1 MVKAGAKPRRQPKQN
16 PHRKLTRAAR
26 FFYDDGTS
34 PLPSTSWRGSVARL
48 GLGLKNKVRSLV
60 RQETGLDEISVDNL
74 ATSAKLQSWEAV
86 QIPERLKF
94 SSRLA
99 IKLVGLFLL
108 IIAFVPWTQTITV
121 TGQLSAYTPY
131 ERPQDIEA
139 QITGRIKKWH
149 IFEGVRVKQGDLIVE
164 LDDYDPNFMSPDLL
178 AFLEQR
184 KKALEQNRKVALGR
198 AEQLDKRIGEMQN
211 LVKTAV
217 PSAQARVIEAES
229 KVREAHQKVEAVKI
243 AVATAEL
250 NVDRHKQL
258 AEQGL
263 VSQRELELTIQSAI
277 ATKADLQGAQANL
290 KAAEQAMKALSFGRD
305 QINAEVLQRLL
316 DAEAARDAAIAEAA
330 KAADQLA
337 DVSLRQSNAEQRRL
351 ASRILAP
358 IDGTVVKMAEA
369 GAGETVRQGDKIV
382 RLSPTSMDKA
392 IEMTADGL
400 DAPLLNVG
408 RKVKILF
415 YGIPA
420 IPLPAWPELMAGT
433 YSGVIKVID
442 QVDDGKGNFRF
453 WVVPDPEDR
462 PWPEQSHVRQGT
474 KAMGW
479 VVLNRV
485 PLWYELWRR
494 FNLFPPDY
502 QERPPS
508 LIDTLLPKAGRG
520 AK

>member
-1 MVKAGAKPRRQPKQN
+1 MP
-16 PHRKLTRAAR
+16 
-26 FFYDDGTS
+26 
-34 PLPSTSWRGSVARL
+34 RL
-48 GLGLKNKVRSLV
+48 GEGLKAKLESVIN
-60 RQETGLDEISVDNL
+60 QPTGLDEIIVDDL
-74 ATSAKLQSWEAV
+74 ATSSKLQSWEAV

-99 IKLVGLFLL
+99 IKLVLLFTL

-121 TGQLSAYTPY
+121 TGQLSAYSPY

-149 IFEGVRVKQGDLIVE
+149 IFEGVRVKQGDLILE
-164 LDDYDPNFMSPDLL
+164 LDDVDPNFMAPDLL
-178 AFLEQR
+178 SLLEQR
-184 KKALEQNRKVALGR
+184 KVALEQTRKAALER
-198 AEQLDKRIGEMQN
+198 AGQLDKRIKEMQN
-211 LVKTAV
+211 LVKAAV
-217 PSAQARVIEAES
+217 PSAQARVVEAEN
-229 KVREAHQKVEAVKI
+229 KVREAQQKVAAAKI
-243 AVATAEL
+243 AVDTAEL
-250 NVDRHKQL
+250 NVDRHRQL
-258 AEQGL
+258 AERGL
-263 VSQRELELTIQSAI
+263 VSQRELELTIQAAI
-277 ATKADLQGAQANL
+277 ASKADLQAAQASL
-290 KAAEQAMKALSFGRD
+290 KAAQQAMMALSYGRD
-305 QINAEVLQRLL
+305 QVSAEVLQRLI
-316 DAEAARDAAIAEAA
+316 DAEAARDGAFADAA
-330 KAADQLA
+330 KAANELA
-337 DVSLRQSNAEQRRL
+337 DVTLRLSNATQRRV

-358 IDGTVVKMAEA
+358 IDGTVVRMAEV
-369 GAGETVRQGDKIV
+369 GPGETVRPGDKLV
-382 RLSPTSMDKA
+382 RISPASMDKA
-392 IEMTADGL
+392 IEMVADGL

-408 RKVKILF
+408 RKVRILF

-433 YSGVIKVID
+433 YGGVIKVID

-462 PWPEQSHVRQGT
+462 PWPDQAHVRQGT

-479 VVLNRV
+479 VILNRV

>member
-1 MVKAGAKPRRQPKQN
+1 M
-16 PHRKLTRAAR
+16 
-26 FFYDDGTS
+26 
-34 PLPSTSWRGSVARL
+34 LPFSEEITVVARL
-48 GLGLKNKVRSLV
+48 GSGLKSKVRSLIA
-60 RQETGLDEISVDNL
+60 RDSGLSEISIDDL
-74 ATSAKLQSWEAV
+74 ATSSKLQSWEAV

-99 IKLVGLFLL
+99 IKLVILFLL

-121 TGQLSAYTPY
+121 TGQLSAYSPY

-139 QITGRIKKWH
+139 QITGRIQKWH
-149 IFEGVRVKQGDLIVE
+149 VFEGVRVKQGDLIVE
-164 LDDYDPNFMSPDLL
+164 LEDYDPNFMAPDLL
-178 AFLEQR
+178 SFLDQR
-184 KKALEQNRKVALGR
+184 KKALEETRKAALSR
-198 AEQLDKRIGEMQN
+198 AEQLDKRIKEMQN
-211 LVKTAV
+211 LVKAAV
-217 PSAQARVIEAES
+217 PSAQARVVEAQN
-229 KVREAHQKVEAVKI
+229 KVREAYQKVESAKI
-243 AVATAEL
+243 TMSTAEL

-277 ATKADLQGAQANL
+277 GSKADLEGAQANL
-290 KAAEQAMKALSFGRD
+290 RAAEQSMKALGFGRE

-316 DAEAARDAAIAEAA
+316 DAEAARDASVGEAA
-330 KAADQLA
+330 KAADQVA
-337 DVSLRQSNAEQRRL
+337 EVSLRMSNATQRRI
-351 ASRILAP
+351 ASKILAP

-382 RLSPTSMDKA
+382 RLSPNSLDKA
-392 IEMTADGL
+392 IEMTADGI

-420 IPLPAWPELMAGT
+420 IPLPAWPEVMAGT
-433 YSGVIKVID
+433 YTGVIKVID

-462 PWPEQSHVRQGT
+462 AWPEQSHVRQGT
-474 KAMGW
+474 KVMGW
-479 VVLNRV
+479 VILNRV

>member
-1 MVKAGAKPRRQPKQN
+1 MMGQRLLA
-16 PHRKLTRAAR
+16 T
-26 FFYDDGTS
+26 
-34 PLPSTSWRGSVARL
+34 PSHEEENFVA
-48 GLGLKNKVRSLV
+48 GLGQNLRNKVRSLV
-60 RQETGLDEISVDNL
+60 QRETGLDELAVDDLAIS
-74 ATSAKLQSWEAV
+74 TKLQAWETV

-94 SSRLA
+94 SSKLA
-99 IKLVGLFLL
+99 IKLILLFLL

-121 TGQLSAYTPY
+121 TGQLSAYSPY

-149 IFEGVRVKQGDLIVE
+149 IFEGVRVKQGDLILE

-178 AFLEQR
+178 TLLDQR
-184 KKALEQNRKVALGR
+184 KRALEETRKAALSR
-198 AEQLDKRIGEMQN
+198 AEQLDKRITEMQN
-211 LVKTAV
+211 LVKAAV
-217 PSAQARVIEAES
+217 PSAQARVIEAEH
-229 KVREAHQKVEAVKI
+229 KVREALQRVEAAKI

-263 VSQRELELTIQSAI
+263 VSQRELEVTIQGAI
-277 ATKADLQGAQANL
+277 ATKADLTGAQANL

-305 QINAEVLQRLL
+305 QVSAEVLQRLL

-337 DVSLRQSNAEQRRL
+337 DVSLRMSNAEQRRI

-358 IDGTVVKMAEA
+358 IDGTVVRMAQT
-369 GAGETVRQGDKIV
+369 GVGETVRQGDKIV
-382 RLSPTSMDKA
+382 RISPASADKA
-392 IEMTADGL
+392 LEMTADGL

-408 RKVKILF
+408 RKVRVLF

-433 YSGVIKVID
+433 YGGVIKVID

-453 WVVPDPEDR
+453 WVVPDPDDR
-462 PWPEQSHVRQGT
+462 PWPPQEHVRQGT

-479 VVLNRV
+479 VILNRV

>member
-1 MVKAGAKPRRQPKQN
+1 MQRVGNDLKSKFKALITQP
-16 PHRKLTRAAR
+16 
-26 FFYDDGTS
+26 
-34 PLPSTSWRGSVARL
+34 
-48 GLGLKNKVRSLV
+48 
-60 RQETGLDEISVDNL
+60 TGLDEIAVDDL
-74 ATSAKLQSWEAV
+74 ATSSKLQSWEAV
-86 QIPERLKF
+86 QIPDRLRF

-99 IKLVGLFLL
+99 LKLVFLFVLV
-108 IIAFVPWTQTITV
+108 IAFVPWTQTITV

-131 ERPQDIEA
+131 ERPQDIES

-149 IFEGVRVKQGDLIVE
+149 VFEGVRVKQGDLIVE
-164 LDDYDPNFMSPDLL
+164 LDDYDPTFMAPDLL
-178 AFLEQR
+178 TLLEQR
-184 KKALEQNRKVALGR
+184 RVALEQTRKAALGR
-198 AEQLDKRIGEMQN
+198 AEDLEKRIAEMQN
-211 LVKTAV
+211 LVKAAV
-217 PSAQARVIEAES
+217 PSAEARVAEAEN
-229 KVREAHQKVEAVKI
+229 KVREARQKVAAAKI
-243 AVATAEL
+243 AVDTAEL
-250 NVDRHKQL
+250 NVDRHKL
-258 AEQGL
+258 LVEQGL
-263 VSQRELELTIQSAI
+263 VSQRELELTIQAAI
-277 ATKADLQGAQANL
+277 ASKADLQGAEANL
-290 KAAEQAMKALSFGRD
+290 KAAQQAMKALSFGRD
-305 QINAEVLQRLL
+305 QISAEVLQRLL

-337 DVSLRQSNAEQRRL
+337 DVSLRLSNATQRRI

-358 IDGTVVKMAEA
+358 IDGTVVRMIEA
-369 GAGETVRQGDKIV
+369 GVGETVRQGDKIV
-382 RLSPTSMDKA
+382 RISPASADKA
-392 IEMTADGL
+392 IEMVADGL

-408 RKVKILF
+408 RKVRILF

-433 YSGVIKVID
+433 YGGLIKVID

-453 WVVPDPEDR
+453 WVVPDPEER
-462 PWPEQSHVRQGT
+462 PWPEQAHVRQGT

-479 VVLNRV
+479 VILNRV

>member
-1 MVKAGAKPRRQPKQN
+1 M
-16 PHRKLTRAAR
+16 
-26 FFYDDGTS
+26 
-34 PLPSTSWRGSVARL
+34 LPFSEEITVVARL
-48 GLGLKNKVRSLV
+48 GSGLKSKVRSLIA
-60 RQETGLDEISVDNL
+60 RDSGLSEISIDDL
-74 ATSAKLQSWEAV
+74 ATSSKLQSWEAV

-99 IKLVGLFLL
+99 IKLVILFLL

-121 TGQLSAYTPY
+121 TGQLSAYSPY

-139 QITGRIKKWH
+139 QITGRIQKWH
-149 IFEGVRVKQGDLIVE
+149 VFEGVRVKQGDLIVE
-164 LDDYDPNFMSPDLL
+164 LEDYDPNFMAPDLL
-178 AFLEQR
+178 SFLDQR
-184 KKALEQNRKVALGR
+184 KKALEQTRKAALSR
-198 AEQLDKRIGEMQN
+198 AEQLDKRIKEMQN
-211 LVKTAV
+211 LVKAAV
-217 PSAQARVIEAES
+217 PSAQARVVEAQN
-229 KVREAHQKVEAVKI
+229 KVREAYQKVESAKI
-243 AVATAEL
+243 TMSTAEL

-277 ATKADLQGAQANL
+277 GSKADMEGAQANL
-290 KAAEQAMKALSFGRD
+290 RAAEQSMKALGFGRE
-305 QINAEVLQRLL
+305 QISAEVLQRLL
-316 DAEAARDAAIAEAA
+316 DAEAARDASVGEAA
-330 KAADQLA
+330 KAADQVA
-337 DVSLRQSNAEQRRL
+337 EVSLRMSNATQRRI
-351 ASRILAP
+351 ASKILAP

-382 RLSPTSMDKA
+382 RLSPNSLDKA
-392 IEMTADGL
+392 IEMTADGI

-420 IPLPAWPELMAGT
+420 IPLPAWPEVMAGT
-433 YSGVIKVID
+433 YTGVIKVID
-442 QVDDGKGNFRF
+442 QTDDGKGNFRF

-462 PWPEQSHVRQGT
+462 TWPEQTHVRQGT
-474 KAMGW
+474 KVMGW
-479 VVLNRV
+479 VILNRV

>member
-1 MVKAGAKPRRQPKQN
+1 M
-16 PHRKLTRAAR
+16 
-26 FFYDDGTS
+26 
-34 PLPSTSWRGSVARL
+34 ARL
-48 GLGLKNKVRSLV
+48 GSGLKNKVRSLIA
-60 RQETGLDEISVDNL
+60 RDSGLSEISIDDL
-74 ATSAKLQSWEAV
+74 ATSSKLQSWEAV

-99 IKLVGLFLL
+99 IKLVILFLL

-121 TGQLSAYTPY
+121 TGQLSAYSPY

-139 QITGRIKKWH
+139 QITGRIQKWH
-149 IFEGVRVKQGDLIVE
+149 VFEGVRVKQGDLIVE
-164 LDDYDPNFMSPDLL
+164 LEDYDPNFMAPDLL
-178 AFLEQR
+178 SFLDQR
-184 KKALEQNRKVALGR
+184 KKALEQTRQAALSR
-198 AEQLDKRIGEMQN
+198 ADQLDKRIKEMQN
-211 LVKTAV
+211 LVKAAV
-217 PSAQARVIEAES
+217 PSAQARVVEAQN
-229 KVREAHQKVEAVKI
+229 KVREAYQKVESAKI
-243 AVATAEL
+243 TVSTAEL

-277 ATKADLQGAQANL
+277 GSKADLEGAQANL
-290 KAAEQAMKALSFGRD
+290 RAAEQSMKALGFGRE
-305 QINAEVLQRLL
+305 QISAEVLQRLL
-316 DAEAARDAAIAEAA
+316 DAEAARDASVGEAA
-330 KAADQLA
+330 KAADQVA
-337 DVSLRQSNAEQRRL
+337 DVSLRMSNATQRRI
-351 ASRILAP
+351 ASKVLAP

-382 RLSPTSMDKA
+382 RISPNSLDKA
-392 IEMTADGL
+392 VEMTADGI

-420 IPLPAWPELMAGT
+420 IPLPAWPEVMAGT
-433 YSGVIKVID
+433 YTGVIKVID
-442 QVDDGKGNFRF
+442 QIDDGKGNFRF

-462 PWPEQSHVRQGT
+462 TWPEQSHVRQGT
-474 KAMGW
+474 KVMGW
-479 VVLNRV
+479 VILNRV

>member
-1 MVKAGAKPRRQPKQN
+1 LAHSGEGL
-16 PHRKLTRAAR
+16 RK
-26 FFYDDGTS
+26 
-34 PLPSTSWRGSVARL
+34 
-48 GLGLKNKVRSLV
+48 KVRSLV
-60 RQETGLDEISVDNL
+60 QQPSGLDEIAVDDL
-74 ATSAKLQSWEAV
+74 AASRKIQAWEAV
-86 QIPERLKF
+86 QIPERLRF
-94 SSRLA
+94 SSKLA
-99 IKLVGLFLL
+99 IGLVALFLL

-149 IFEGVRVKQGDLIVE
+149 IFEGVRVKEGDLIVE

-178 AFLEQR
+178 SLLEQR
-184 KKALEQNRKVALGR
+184 KKALAETRQAALGR
-198 AEQLDKRIGEMQN
+198 ADQLDKRIKEMQN
-211 LVKTAV
+211 LVKAAV
-217 PSAQARVIEAES
+217 PSAQARVVEAES
-229 KVREAHQKVEAVKI
+229 KVREAYQKVEAAKI
-243 AVATAEL
+243 AVSTAEL

-263 VSQRELELTIQSAI
+263 VSQRELEVAIQGAI
-277 ATKADLQGAQANL
+277 ATKAELTGAQANL
-290 KAAEQAMKALSFGRD
+290 RASEQAMKALSFGRE
-305 QINAEVLQRLL
+305 QVSAEVLQRLL
-316 DAEAARDAAIAEAA
+316 DAEAARDASIAEAS
-330 KAADQLA
+330 KAMDQLA
-337 DVSLRQSNAEQRRL
+337 DITLRLSNAEHRRM
-351 ASRILAP
+351 ASRILSP
-358 IDGTVVKMAEA
+358 IDGTVVRMAET
-369 GAGETVRQGDKIV
+369 GAGETVRPGDKLVKI
-382 RLSPTSMDKA
+382 SPASADKA
-392 IEMTADGL
+392 IEMTAEGI

-408 RKVKILF
+408 RKVKLLF

-433 YSGVIKVID
+433 YVGVIKVID

-453 WVVPDPEDR
+453 WVVPDPEAK
-462 PWPEQSHVRQGT
+462 PWPPQEHVRQGT
-474 KAMGW
+474 KVMGW
-479 VVLNRV
+479 VILNRV

>member
-1 MVKAGAKPRRQPKQN
+1 MMNPRPGFAAPEEAFVASLGQSLRQ
-16 PHRKLTRAAR
+16 
-26 FFYDDGTS
+26 
-34 PLPSTSWRGSVARL
+34 
-48 GLGLKNKVRSLV
+48 KVRLLV
-60 RQETGLDEISVDNL
+60 QRPTGLDEIAVDDL
-74 ATSAKLQSWEAV
+74 ATSSKLRAWEAV
-86 QIPERLKF
+86 QIPERLRF

-99 IKLVGLFLL
+99 IKLVLLFLL

-121 TGQLSAYTPY
+121 SGQLSAYTPY
-131 ERPQDIEA
+131 ERPQDIES
-139 QITGRIKKWH
+139 QITGRIRKWH
-149 IFEGVRVKQGDLIVE
+149 IFEGVRVRQGDLILE

-178 AFLEQR
+178 PLLEQR
-184 KKALEQNRKVALGR
+184 KQALIESRRAALAR
-198 AEQLDKRIGEMQN
+198 AEQLDKRIKEMQN
-211 LVKTAV
+211 LVKAAV
-217 PSAQARVIEAES
+217 PSAQARVVEAEN
-229 KVREAHQKVEAVKI
+229 KVREAYQKVEAAKI

-263 VSQRELELTIQSAI
+263 VSQRELEVTIQAAI
-277 ATKADLQGAQANL
+277 ASKADLTGAQANL
-290 KAAEQAMKALSFGRD
+290 KGAEQGMRALSFGRE
-305 QINAEVLQRLL
+305 QVSAEVLQRLL
-316 DAEAARDAAIAEAA
+316 DAEAARDASVGEAA
-330 KAADQLA
+330 KATDQLA
-337 DVSLRQSNAEQRRL
+337 DVTLRMSNAEQRRI
-351 ASRILAP
+351 ASRIMAP
-358 IDGTVVKMAEA
+358 IDGTVVKMAET
-369 GAGETVRQGDKIV
+369 GVGETVRPGDKLV
-382 RLSPTSMDKA
+382 RISPASGDKA
-392 IEMTADGL
+392 IEMVADGI

-433 YSGVIKVID
+433 YGGVVKVID

-453 WVVPDPEDR
+453 WVVPDPEEK
-462 PWPEQSHVRQGT
+462 PWPPQEHVRQGT
-474 KAMGW
+474 KVMGW
-479 VVLNRV
+479 VILNRV

>member
-1 MVKAGAKPRRQPKQN
+1 M
-16 PHRKLTRAAR
+16 
-26 FFYDDGTS
+26 
-34 PLPSTSWRGSVARL
+34 ARL
-48 GLGLKNKVRSLV
+48 DLGIRNKVRSFV
-60 RQETGLDEISVDNL
+60 RQDSSLGEMSVDDL

-86 QIPERLKF
+86 EIPERLKF

-99 IKLVGLFLL
+99 IKLILLFLL
-108 IIAFVPWTQTITV
+108 IVAFVPWTQTITV

-131 ERPQDIEA
+131 ERPQDIES

-149 IFEGVRVKQGDLIVE
+149 VFEGVRVKQGDLILE
-164 LDDYDPNFMSPDLL
+164 LDDYDPNFMSPELL
-178 AFLEQR
+178 TFLEQR
-184 KKALEQNRKVALGR
+184 KKALDQTRKAALAR
-198 AEQLDKRIGEMQN
+198 AEQLDKRIAEMQN
-211 LVKTAV
+211 LVKAAV
-217 PSAQARVIEAES
+217 PSAQARVVEAEN
-229 KVREAHQKVEAVKI
+229 KVREAHQKVEAAKI
-243 AVATAEL
+243 AVATAQL
-250 NVDRHKQL
+250 NVDRHKEL

-277 ATKADLQGAQANL
+277 ASKADLQGAQANL
-290 KAAEQAMKALSFGRD
+290 RAAEQGMKALSFGRD
-305 QINAEVLQRLL
+305 QISAEVLQRLL
-316 DAEAARDAAIAEAA
+316 DAEAARDASVAEAA
-330 KAADQLA
+330 KATDQLA

-382 RLSPTSMDKA
+382 RLSPASTDKA

-433 YSGVIKVID
+433 YTGVIKVID

-453 WVVPDPEDR
+453 WVVPDSEDR
-462 PWPEQSHVRQGT
+462 PWPEQAHVRQGT

-479 VVLNRV
+479 VILNRV

-508 LIDTLLPKAGRG
+508 LIDTLLPKAGRSG
-520 AK
+520 K

>member
-1 MVKAGAKPRRQPKQN
+1 ME
-16 PHRKLTRAAR
+16 
-26 FFYDDGTS
+26 
-34 PLPSTSWRGSVARL
+34 RL
-48 GLGLKNKVRSLV
+48 GAGLKSKLRSLAN
-60 RQETGLDEISVDNL
+60 QPSGLDEIVIDNL
-74 ATSAKLQSWEAV
+74 ATSSKLQSWEAV
-86 QIPERLKF
+86 QIPDRLKF

-99 IKLVGLFLL
+99 VKLVVFFAL
-108 IIAFVPWTQTITV
+108 IVAFVPWTQTVTV

-149 IFEGVRVKQGDLIVE
+149 IFEGVRVKQGDLILE

-178 AFLEQR
+178 GLLEQR
-184 KKALEQNRKVALGR
+184 KKALEETRHAALGR
-198 AEQLDKRIGEMQN
+198 AEDLEKRIKEMQN
-211 LVKTAV
+211 LVKAAV
-217 PSAQARVIEAES
+217 PSAEARVIEAEN
-229 KVREAHQKVEAVKI
+229 KVREAHQRVEAAKI

-250 NVDRHKQL
+250 NVDRHRQL
-258 AEQGL
+258 VEQGL
-263 VSQRELELTIQSAI
+263 VSQRELELAIQAAI
-277 ATKADLQGAQANL
+277 ASKADLKGAQASL

-305 QINAEVLQRLL
+305 QVSAEVLQRLL
-316 DAEAARDAAIAEAA
+316 DAEAARDQSFADAART
-330 KAADQLA
+330 ADQLA
-337 DVSLRQSNAEQRRL
+337 DVSLRLSNAQMRRA

-358 IDGTVVKMAEA
+358 IDGTVVKMAQA

-382 RLSPTSMDKA
+382 RISPASADKA

-408 RKVKILF
+408 RKVRILF

-433 YSGVIKVID
+433 YGGIVKVID

-462 PWPEQSHVRQGT
+462 PWPPQEHVRQGT

-479 VVLNRV
+479 VILNRV

-520 AK
+520 SK

>member
-1 MVKAGAKPRRQPKQN
+1 M
-16 PHRKLTRAAR
+16 
-26 FFYDDGTS
+26 
-34 PLPSTSWRGSVARL
+34 ARL
-48 GLGLKNKVRSLV
+48 GLGLKNKVRSLI
-60 RQETGLDEISVDNL
+60 TKDSGLSEISIDDL
-74 ATSAKLQSWEAV
+74 ATSSKLQSWEAV

-99 IKLVGLFLL
+99 IKLVILFLL

-121 TGQLSAYTPY
+121 TGQLSAYSPY

-139 QITGRIKKWH
+139 QITGRIQKWH
-149 IFEGVRVKQGDLIVE
+149 VFEGVRVKQGDLIVE
-164 LDDYDPNFMSPDLL
+164 LEDYDPNFMAPDLL
-178 AFLEQR
+178 SFLDQR
-184 KKALEQNRKVALGR
+184 KKALEQTRQAALSR
-198 AEQLDKRIGEMQN
+198 ADQLDKRIKEMQN

-217 PSAQARVIEAES
+217 PSAQARVVEAQN
-229 KVREAHQKVEAVKI
+229 KVREAYQKVESAKI
-243 AVATAEL
+243 TVSTAEL

-277 ATKADLQGAQANL
+277 ASKADMEGAQANL
-290 KAAEQAMKALSFGRD
+290 SAAEQSMKALGFGRE
-305 QINAEVLQRLL
+305 QISAEMLQRLL
-316 DAEAARDAAIAEAA
+316 DAEAARDASVGEAA
-330 KAADQLA
+330 KAADQVA
-337 DVSLRQSNAEQRRL
+337 DVSLRMSNATQRRM
-351 ASRILAP
+351 ASKVLAP

-382 RLSPTSMDKA
+382 RISPNSLDKA
-392 IEMTADGL
+392 IEMTADGI

-420 IPLPAWPELMAGT
+420 IPLPAWPEVMAGT
-433 YSGVIKVID
+433 YTGVIKVID

-462 PWPEQSHVRQGT
+462 MWPEQSHVRQGT
-474 KAMGW
+474 KVMGW
-479 VVLNRV
+479 VILNRV

>member
-1 MVKAGAKPRRQPKQN
+1 M
-16 PHRKLTRAAR
+16 
-26 FFYDDGTS
+26 
-34 PLPSTSWRGSVARL
+34 ARL
-48 GLGLKNKVRSLV
+48 GSGLKNKVRSLIA
-60 RQETGLDEISVDNL
+60 RDSGLSEISIDDL
-74 ATSAKLQSWEAV
+74 ATSSKLQSWEAV

-99 IKLVGLFLL
+99 IKLVILFLL

-121 TGQLSAYTPY
+121 TGQLSAYSPY

-139 QITGRIKKWH
+139 QITGRIQKWH
-149 IFEGVRVKQGDLIVE
+149 VLEGVRVKKGDLIVE
-164 LDDYDPNFMSPDLL
+164 LEDYDPNFMAPDLL
-178 AFLEQR
+178 SFLDQR
-184 KKALEQNRKVALGR
+184 KIALEQTRQAALSR
-198 AEQLDKRIGEMQN
+198 ADQLDKRIKEMQN
-211 LVKTAV
+211 LVKAAV
-217 PSAQARVIEAES
+217 PSAQARVVEAEN
-229 KVREAHQKVEAVKI
+229 KVREAYQKVESAKI
-243 AVATAEL
+243 GVTTAEL

-277 ATKADLQGAQANL
+277 ASKADLEGAQANL
-290 KAAEQAMKALSFGRD
+290 RAAEQSMKALGFGRE
-305 QINAEVLQRLL
+305 QISAEVLQRLL
-316 DAEAARDAAIAEAA
+316 DAEAARDASVGEAA

-337 DVSLRQSNAEQRRL
+337 DISLRMSNATQRRS
-351 ASRILAP
+351 AGKVLAP

-382 RLSPTSMDKA
+382 RISPNSLDKA
-392 IEMTADGL
+392 IEMTADGI

-420 IPLPAWPELMAGT
+420 IPLPAWPEVMAGT
-433 YSGVIKVID
+433 YTGVIKVID

-462 PWPEQSHVRQGT
+462 TWPEQSHVRQGT
-474 KAMGW
+474 KVMGW
-479 VVLNRV
+479 VILNRV

>member
-1 MVKAGAKPRRQPKQN
+1 M
-16 PHRKLTRAAR
+16 AR
-26 FFYDDGTS
+26 VGQ
-34 PLPSTSWRGSVARL
+34 
-48 GLGLKNKVRSLV
+48 GLKNKVRSLV
-60 RQETGLDEISVDNL
+60 QRESGLDDIAVDDW
-74 ATSAKLQSWEAV
+74 ATSAKLRSWEIV
-86 QIPERLKF
+86 QIPERLRF
-94 SSRLA
+94 SSVLA
-99 IKLVGLFLL
+99 LALLGLFLF

-121 TGQLSAYTPY
+121 TGQLSAYSPY

-149 IFEGVRVKQGDLIVE
+149 IYEGVRVKQSDLIVE
-164 LDDYDPNFMSPDLL
+164 LEDYDPNFMAPDLL
-178 AFLEQR
+178 SFLDQR
-184 KKALEQNRKVALGR
+184 KKALEQTRQAALGR
-198 AEQLDKRIGEMQN
+198 AEQLDKRIKEMQN
-211 LVKTAV
+211 LVKAAV
-217 PSAQARVIEAES
+217 PSAQARVVEAEN
-229 KVREAHQKVEAVKI
+229 KVREAYQKVEAAKI

-290 KAAEQAMKALSFGRD
+290 RAAEQGMKALSFGRD
-305 QINAEVLQRLL
+305 QVSAEVLQRLL
-316 DAEAARDAAIAEAA
+316 DAEAARDASVAEAA

-337 DVSLRQSNAEQRRL
+337 DVSLRMSNATQRRI

-382 RLSPTSMDKA
+382 RISPTSIDKA

-433 YSGVIKVID
+433 YGGVIRVID

-462 PWPEQSHVRQGT
+462 PWPEQSHIRQGT

-479 VVLNRV
+479 VILNRV

-520 AK
+520 SK

>member
-1 MVKAGAKPRRQPKQN
+1 MINGR
-16 PHRKLTRAAR
+16 LTRS
-26 FFYDDGTS
+26 F
-34 PLPSTSWRGSVARL
+34 LPSSEEDVVARL
-48 GLGLKNKVRSLV
+48 TEGLRNKVRSLV
-60 RQETGLDEISVDNL
+60 KQDTGLDQIAIDDL
-74 ATSAKLQSWEAV
+74 ATSNKLQAWEAV
-86 QIPERLKF
+86 DIPERLRF

-99 IKLVGLFLL
+99 IKLVLLFIL

-121 TGQLSAYTPY
+121 TGQLSAYTPF

-149 IFEGVRVKQGDLIVE
+149 IFEGVRVKQGDLILE
-164 LDDYDPNFMSPDLL
+164 MDDYDPDFMSPDLL
-178 AFLEQR
+178 SLLEQR
-184 KKALEQNRKVALGR
+184 RKALADTRKAALGR
-198 AEQLDKRIGEMQN
+198 AEQLDKRISEMQN
-211 LVKTAV
+211 LVKAAV
-217 PSAQARVIEAES
+217 PSAQARVVEAENR
-229 KVREAHQKVEAVKI
+229 VREANQKVEAAKI
-243 AVATAEL
+243 AVTTAEL

-263 VSQRELELTIQSAI
+263 VSQRELELTIQAAI
-277 ATKADLQGAQANL
+277 ATKADLTGAQASL
-290 KAAEQAMKALSFGRD
+290 KAAEQSMKALSFGRE
-305 QINAEVLQRLL
+305 QVSAEVLQRLL
-316 DAEAARDAAIAEAA
+316 DAEAARDASVAEAA

-337 DVSLRQSNAEQRRL
+337 DVSLRLSNAEQRRL
-351 ASRILAP
+351 ASRVLAP
-358 IDGTVVKMAEA
+358 IDGTVVRMAQA

-382 RLSPTSMDKA
+382 RISPASTDKA
-392 IEMTADGL
+392 IEMMADGL

-408 RKVKILF
+408 RKVRILF

-420 IPLPAWPELMAGT
+420 IPLPAWPEIMAGT
-433 YSGVIKVID
+433 FGGVIKVID

-453 WVVPDPEDR
+453 WVVPDPDDR
-462 PWPEQSHVRQGT
+462 PWPPQEHIRQGT

-479 VVLNRV
+479 VILNRV